1 MRNSP
6 IRYATLLIYLFF
18 SSSIWAV
25 ESELWQQF
33 VNAKS
38 IGEEPTLPDF
48 SYAGYD
54 YSNSDIPDL
63 NSWKVFN
70 VTDYGAVADD
80 EQYDDVAIQAAI
92 DAAELAGGGVVLF
105 PPGRFMVSANETVG
119 ENIFI
124 RASNIVL
131 KGSIVGTTEIFM
143 DKMKVKNGRHI
154 FEIAPRDMSE
164 STLTTV
170 VEKAERESYN
180 ITVAD
185 SSMLIIGQRILLRT
199 DSIEFAESY
208 YSPQT
213 IAPEWTRLLSSQ
225 GFKLRELHTIAA
237 INGNQITLHE
247 PLHIT
252 LYMTDDDIQVR
263 SYNVIKNVGI
273 ESILFKGNWDSY
285 PETFDHH
292 KDDIHDYAWNAIR
305 LDNVENGWIRN
316 CEFKDWNQVIYIDGS
331 AALTLDN
338 LLITGKKGHL
348 AIHQRRSYGVLIKN
362 VEDLA
367 GHHHGPSIGFSNA
380 GAVYLNYKMYPE
392 QRIDSHSGSPYATLM
407 DGVRN
412 GHFYGNGGSH
422 EGYPHHGKHF
432 VAWNFVL
439 GGGPSSYDFWPNY
452 RNGNTFAMPY
462 FIGLQGNDV
471 SFAEGTYAANEQ
483 PLVAV
488 EPSSL
493 FEAQLAL
500 RLLIAVSELPVVVPE
515 PELPETE
522 QVSES
527 NTGVVSISIFMVV
540 IFGLLCLRSKRL
552 N

>member
-1 MRNSP
+1 MRNSL

-316 CEFKDWNQVIYIDGS
+316 C
-331 AALTLDN
+331 
-338 LLITGKKGHL
+338 
-348 AIHQRRSYGVLIKN
+348 
-362 VEDLA
+362 
-367 GHHHGPSIGFSNA
+367 
-380 GAVYLNYKMYPE
+380 
-392 QRIDSHSGSPYATLM
+392 
-407 DGVRN
+407 
-412 GHFYGNGGSH
+412 
-422 EGYPHHGKHF
+422 
-432 VAWNFVL
+432 
-439 GGGPSSYDFWPNY
+439 
-452 RNGNTFAMPY
+452 
-462 FIGLQGNDV
+462 
-471 SFAEGTYAANEQ
+471 
-483 PLVAV
+483 
-488 EPSSL
+488 
-493 FEAQLAL
+493 
-500 RLLIAVSELPVVVPE
+500 
-515 PELPETE
+515 
-522 QVSES
+522 
-527 NTGVVSISIFMVV
+527 
-540 IFGLLCLRSKRL
+540 
-552 N
+552 